1 MASRSKLCLLLATQ
15 ALSIFPVLATHGA
28 IEPRVASRSIATGS
42 FEYTDEV
49 DSAKYHRIVIAH
61 AVLACLAWALF
72 APLGAILLRSGM
84 RGVNLLKL
92 HAFWQLFVY
101 AMWVCCFWTGPHAD
115 HISGTSRL
123 PAWASG

>member
-1 MASRSKLCLLLATQ
+1 MATRSKYWLLLATQ
-15 ALSIFPVLATHGA
+15 SLSILPALAYHGA
-28 IEPRVASRSIATGS
+28 TESRFTSRSIATGS
-42 FEYTDEV
+42 FEYTDEM
-49 DSAKYHRIVIAH
+49 DSAKYHRIVVAH

-101 AMWVCCFWTGPHAD
+101 AM
-115 HISGTSRL
+115 
-123 PAWASG
+123 